1 MNNLRNKQDLSRA
14 TELEKAAMERVVIAM
29 RNIIGTQ
36 RVQFDDCEAAAILEG
51 THPRYGAAVSF
62 SQTGETFAAF
72 TTRLGAYTFEGRG
85 ALMAGG
91 VPRLSVLSY
100 PRIDQRSSTLDAAPS
115 STLALNANSNE
126 RNRS

>member
-1 MNNLRNKQDLSRA
+1 MNNQRTKRDLSHV
-14 TELEKAAMERVVIAM
+14 TELEKAAMERVIVAI

-36 RVQFDDCEAAAILEG
+36 RVQFEDHEAAAILES
-51 THPRYGAAVSF
+51 THPRYSAAVSF
-62 SQTGETFAAF
+62 SSNGDTFAAF
-72 TTRLGAYTFEGRG
+72 TTRLGTYTFEGKG

-91 VPRLSVLSY
+91 VPRLSVLSC

-115 STLALNANSNE
+115 STLAFNTKSNE